1 MQFFTL
7 PLKYCA
13 NYLCVSRWLMDGT
26 WLLVGAN
33 LQDQYVVLVNEP
45 CQCCHV
51 LWYLYNP
58 IIQENFVHSRS

>member
-51 LWYLYNP
+51 LWYLYKP
-58 IIQENFVHSRS
+58 ILQENFVHSWS